1 MGLFGDIFGFA
12 PEHGRVRSYFDGRRS
27 NYEAMR
33 NCIHDMIMRPLKEGG
48 HLNQTYLENIK
59 DEIFIH
65 FRSAD
70 DLVMR
75 DYFTIASMR
84 CISTIKDVTLVRP
97 CVGHFIGKAAT
108 SETSG
113 SSPYKSSDKL
123 RCDLLVNNQFGWAW
137 VSLYD
142 DGTRM
147 RPSIEMLEGNG
158 WSTGLKG

>member
-1 MGLFGDIFGFA
+1 MGLFSDIFGFA

-27 NYEAMR
+27 NYESMR
-33 NCIHDMIMRPLKEGG
+33 NCVYDMIKCPLKEGR
-48 HLNQTYLENIK
+48 HLDQAYLDNIK
-59 DEIFIH
+59 DEVFIH

-75 DYFTIASMR
+75 DFFTIATMR
-84 CISTIKDVTLVRP
+84 CISTTKDVTLVRP
-97 CVGHFIGKAAT
+97 IAGHFIGKAVT
-108 SETSG
+108 SETPG
-113 SSPYKSSDKL
+113 SSTYKSSERL
-123 RCDLLVNNQFGWAW
+123 RCDLLINDQFGWAW

-158 WSTGLKG
+158 WQVSLNG